1 MPPTRKYEQ
10 RLRAKAADQT
20 RRRILD
26 AVYQC
31 LIEAPS
37 EQVGMD
43 KVAKLAEVSRST
55 IYTVFGSRAGLFDA
69 LGMDLLHRG
78 GFTDM
83 VGAVLQPDARRGL
96 RDGITGNVRMYA
108 AHRDVL
114 RALFSMAHLDA
125 DAVGGTVRRLEDGRA
140 QGMDDLARRLHDQGA
155 LRDGLTAGDAGH
167 LLWLHTSF
175 DAFDLLHSGRSLP
188 ADTVAALLADAA
200 EHALCRPSDT
210 PSSTGG

>member
-1 MPPTRKYEQ
+1 MPVTRKYEQ

-26 AVYQC
+26 AVYQR
-31 LIEAPS
+31 LVEAPS
-37 EQVGMD
+37 EQVSMD

-83 VGAVLQPDARRGL
+83 VAAVLQPDARRGL
-96 RDGITGNVRMYA
+96 RDGITGNVHMYA

-114 RALFSMAHLDA
+114 RALFSMAQIDA
-125 DAVGGTVRRLEDGRA
+125 DAVGDSIRRLEDGRA
-140 QGMDDLARRLHDQGA
+140 QGMNDLAQRLHDQGA
-155 LRDGLTAGDAGH
+155 LRDEVTIEQTAH

-175 DAFDLLHSGRSLP
+175 DAFDLLFTRRSLP
-188 ADTVAALLADAA
+188 ADTVATLLADAA
-200 EHALCRPSDT
+200 EHALCRPA
-210 PSSTGG
+210 

>member
-1 MPPTRKYEQ
+1 MSPTRKYEQ

-26 AVYQC
+26 AVYQR
-31 LIEAPS
+31 LVEAPS
-37 EQVGMD
+37 EQVSMD
-43 KVAKLAEVSRST
+43 KVATLAEVSRST

-83 VGAVLQPDARRGL
+83 VTSGLQSDARRGL
-96 RDGITGNVRMYA
+96 RDGITGNVHMYA

-114 RALFSMAHLDA
+114 RALFSMAQLDA

-140 QGMDDLARRLHDQGA
+140 QGMNDLVQRLHNQGA
-155 LRDGLTAGDAGH
+155 LRDEVTVDQAGH

-175 DAFDLLHSGRSLP
+175 DAFDLLFTRRSLST
-188 ADTVAALLADAA
+188 DTVATLLADAA
-200 EHALCRPSDT
+200 EHALCRPA
-210 PSSTGG
+210 